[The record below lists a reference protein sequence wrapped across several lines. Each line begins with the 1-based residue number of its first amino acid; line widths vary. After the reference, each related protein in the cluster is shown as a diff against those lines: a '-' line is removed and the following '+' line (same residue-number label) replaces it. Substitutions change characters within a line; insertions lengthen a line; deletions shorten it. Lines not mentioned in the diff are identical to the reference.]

1 MLNSLTQE
9 LKKEDTGPSIN
20 VELANVVDAMVE
32 EGLPEEK
39 LQENLNKQV
48 KELTKVNCI
57 GKKVSTHSGR
67 STAKPGHHRH
77 NFYAH
82 AHGRPGHQ
90 QFTGSLLWFL
100 PQTSSDLQEVEEGA
114 VKVTQISHIVDV
126 EVRNMSEQ
134 SVDII
139 GGQLK
144 QFASRCQCTTSDSFI
159 LNSVKHYK
167 IDFENGEP
175 QQCMPLKE
183 VNFTQ
188 QDRRSLK

>member
-1 MLNSLTQE
+1 LLNSLTQE

-20 VELANVVDAMVE
+20 AELANVVDAMVE

-67 STAKPGHHRH
+67 STAKPGHHRY

-82 AHGRPGHQ
+82 GHGRPGHQ

-100 PQTSSDLQEVEEGA
+100 GKTTTNILRP
-114 VKVTQISHIVDV
+114 
-126 EVRNMSEQ
+126 
-134 SVDII
+134 
-139 GGQLK
+139 
-144 QFASRCQCTTSDSFI
+144 SRGRRRGSQSDS
-159 LNSVKHYK
+159 
-167 IDFENGEP
+167 DFSY
-175 QQCMPLKE
+175 
-183 VNFTQ
+183 
-188 QDRRSLK
+188 R